1 MNLQGKGVE
10 RESIGPTRWM
20 ARRPLDAYW
29 DLVVDELFDVGFH
42 LREIL
47 QTKSWPYNR

>member
-42 LREIL
+42 LRNL
-47 QTKSWPYNR
+47 TNKKLAFYNW